1 MKYYIKKSLAW
12 TKIKNLRKNDKDKI
26 KIIICYVDIMI
37 VIIKILNLKYENL
50 QKNDQKQK

>member
-50 QKNDQKQK
+50 